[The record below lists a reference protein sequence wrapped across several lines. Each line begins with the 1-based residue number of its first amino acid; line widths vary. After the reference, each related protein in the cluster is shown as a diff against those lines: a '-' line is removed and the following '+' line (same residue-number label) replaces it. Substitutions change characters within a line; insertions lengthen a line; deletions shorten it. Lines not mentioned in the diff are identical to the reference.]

1 LQTGC
6 AHREAGSAPIA
17 EGSVRVAFMTSE
29 VIHARPSRAAA
40 IALLDAAALPSSDL
54 TDAHMEHFFFCG
66 SADVLT
72 ALVGL
77 ELHGAS
83 ALLRSLVVHPDVRS
97 TGIGKMLVAHAE
109 TRARARSVRAVYLLT
124 TTASGF
130 FQRRGY
136 TLAARETAPS
146 EIRTTREFADICP
159 ASSAFM
165 VKHL

>member
-1 LQTGC
+1 M
-6 AHREAGSAPIA
+6 R
-17 EGSVRVAFMTSE
+17 SE

-40 IALLDAAALPSSDL
+40 VALLDAAALPSSDL
-54 TDAHMEHFFFCG
+54 TDGHMEHFFFCG
-66 SADVLT
+66 SADVPT

-77 ELHGAS
+77 ELHGTS
-83 ALLRSLVVHPDVRS
+83 ALLRSLVVHPDVRL
-97 TGIGKMLVAHAE
+97 TGIGKMLVEHAE
-109 TRARARSVRAVYLLT
+109 TQARARGVRAMYLLT
-124 TTASGF
+124 TTASDF

-136 TLAARETAPS
+136 TLAARETAPY

>member
-1 LQTGC
+1 M
-6 AHREAGSAPIA
+6 R
-17 EGSVRVAFMTSE
+17 SE

-40 IALLDAAALPSSDL
+40 VALLDAAALPSSDL
-54 TDAHMEHFFFCG
+54 TDGHMEHFFFCG
-66 SADVLT
+66 SADLPT

-83 ALLRSLVVHPDVRS
+83 ALLRSLVVHPDVRL
-97 TGIGKMLVAHAE
+97 TGIGKMLVEHAE
-109 TRARARSVRAVYLLT
+109 TQARARGVRAMYLLT
-124 TTASGF
+124 TTAAGF

-146 EIRTTREFADICP
+146 GIRTTREFADICP

>member
-1 LQTGC
+1 M
-6 AHREAGSAPIA
+6 R
-17 EGSVRVAFMTSE
+17 SE

-40 IALLDAAALPSSDL
+40 VALLDAAALPSSDL

-66 SADVLT
+66 SADAPT

-83 ALLRSLVVHPDVRS
+83 ALLRSLVVHPDARL
-97 TGIGKMLVAHAE
+97 TGIGKMLVEHAE
-109 TRARARSVRAVYLLT
+109 TQARARGVRAMYLLT

-130 FQRRGY
+130 FQLRGY

-146 EIRTTREFADICP
+146 EIRITREFADICP
-159 ASSAFM
+159 ASCAFM